1 MSAKENNNSA
11 LVSGLSGICGSS
23 FGKFFVHPID
33 TIKAKLQVQRY
44 DRNGNRSIINSIF
57 KETMRVEGIKG
68 LYRGFGIS
76 LFGSM
81 PAAGLYF
88 GSYEFFKK
96 NTLEYEY
103 L

>member
-1 MSAKENNNSA
+1 VQKYEAVAGQSVIKQVATE
-11 LVSGLSGICGSS
+11 
-23 FGKFFVHPID
+23 
-33 TIKAKLQVQRY
+33 TIK
-44 DRNGNRSIINSIF
+44 S
-57 KETMRVEGIKG
+57 EGIAG

-96 NTLEYEY
+96 STLEFEY
-103 L
+103 LQ